1 MKTILGAVGLTCFM
15 SAALADDA
23 RCGSDGNQRSMTLCA
38 EQGYLT
44 ADGELNVVYG
54 ELLENISAPGQ
65 ETLRTAQRKWIAYRD
80 AQCDFDSAGTQGG
93 SVHPYVLMTCLSE
106 LTRMQTLRLKRQ
118 LECVEGD
125 LSCGGQ

>member
-1 MKTILGAVGLTCFM
+1 MKIILGAVGLTCFV
-15 SAALADDA
+15 SAALADDVS
-23 RCGSDGNQRSMTLCA
+23 CGSDGNQRSITLCA
-38 EQGYLT
+38 EQDYRT

-54 ELLENISAPGQ
+54 ELIESISAPGH

-93 SVHPYVLMTCLSE
+93 SIHPYVLLTCLAD
-106 LTRMQTLRLKRQ
+106 LTQMQSQRLKRQ